1 MVFLVSSGNFINL
14 FLGWEMIGL
23 TSFFLINFWSARVG
37 TLKAAFKAYSFNKTS
52 DLFLFVVIVL
62 VFNTLFTLDIP
73 TFLNQIHLYEH
84 YSVVIMGNNINYIEL
99 VSLLFLIC
107 AFIKSAQFGAHIWLP
122 DSMEAPVPASAL
134 IHSATLV
141 SAGIY
146 LLLRFTPLFEFS
158 KYSLSVVALVGSVT
172 AFYGGFTSMFQSD
185 AKRVLAYSTISH
197 CGFLMVI
204 YSTGV
209 IEYTILYLYVHGF
222 FKAATFLCVGNII
235 RFSRNTQDFK
245 RMGGYFKFLPADAI
259 LTFVCIIN
267 LSGLPLTF
275 GFFIKH
281 FLFVG
286 LRLNL
291 FFYYLILI
299 NCFFGALTGLF
310 YGYRLYYSIFFDFKK
325 ARKSIYFLANQ
336 KNLKS
341 KYYTNTTKAATLAI
355 ISLVCVSYLV
365 SLFLLNLFLSKNF
378 LYSDFNNFYFS
389 ILFFDVY

>member
-1 MVFLVSSGNFINL
+1 
-14 FLGWEMIGL
+14 
-23 TSFFLINFWSARVG
+23 
-37 TLKAAFKAYSFNKTS
+37 
-52 DLFLFVVIVL
+52 
-62 VFNTLFTLDIP
+62 VFNVKFSYLEF
-73 TFLNQIHLYEH
+73 
-84 YSVVIMGNNINYIEL
+84 

-146 LLLRFTPLFEFS
+146 LLLRFTPMFE
-158 KYSLSVVALVGSVT
+158 LSYYGTTIIAIVGSLT
-172 AFYGGFTSMFQSD
+172 AFYGGFTSMLQSD

-204 YSTGV
+204 YSLGV
-209 IEYTILYLYVHGF
+209 VEYTVLYLYVHGF

-245 RMGGYFKFLPADAI
+245 RMGGYVKFLPADAI
-259 LTFVCIIN
+259 LIFVCIIN
-267 LSGLPLTF
+267 LSGLQLTF

-281 FLFVG
+281 LLFIG

-291 FFYYLILI
+291 FLYTFVLV
-299 NCFFGALTGLF
+299 NCLFGALTGLF

-325 ARKSIYFLANQ
+325 ARKSIYVQANRRV
-336 KNLKS
+336 LYS
-341 KYYTNTTKAATLAI
+341 KYYSNTAKAVTILIITLV
-355 ISLVCVSYLV
+355 LVSYTV
-365 SLFLLNLFLSKNF
+365 SIFLFNLFLSKNF
-378 LYSDFNNFYFS
+378 LYSDFSNYYFS
-389 ILFFDVY
+389 VLLFDFY

>member
-1 MVFLVSSGNFINL
+1 
-14 FLGWEMIGL
+14 
-23 TSFFLINFWSARVG
+23 
-37 TLKAAFKAYSFNKTS
+37 
-52 DLFLFVVIVL
+52 
-62 VFNTLFTLDIP
+62 
-73 TFLNQIHLYEH
+73 
-84 YSVVIMGNNINYIEL
+84 
-99 VSLLFLIC
+99 
-107 AFIKSAQFGAHIWLP
+107 
-122 DSMEAPVPASAL
+122 MEAPVPASAL

-146 LLLRFTPLFEFS
+146 LLLRFTPLFELS
-158 KYSLSVVALVGSVT
+158 KYSLSIIAIVGSVT

-209 IEYTILYLYVHGF
+209 VEYTILYLYVHGF

-245 RMGGYFKFLPADAI
+245 RMGSYVKFLPADAI

-291 FFYYLILI
+291 FLYYFVLI
-299 NCFFGALTGLF
+299 NCLFGALTGLF
-310 YGYRLYYSIFFDFKK
+310 YGYRLYYSIFFDIKK
-325 ARKSIYFLANQ
+325 ARKSIYLMAS
-336 KNLKS
+336 KLNLKS

-355 ISLVCVSYLV
+355 IVLVFVSYSV
-365 SLFLLNLFLSKNF
+365 STFLLNLFLSKNF
-378 LYSDFNNFYFS
+378 FYSDSNNYYFS
-389 ILFFDVY
+389 ILLLDLYWSSNNFLLNNSFLN